1 MRLVVYGVWLV
12 GFLFLSF
19 TTVASANTINV
30 YNDPSHAE
38 QFTFFC
44 GPYIK
49 SFESGKHYVPT
60 SSTCTYSIPATL
72 SGNKIVSVYRGV
84 PGVSA
89 TFVAGDLYA
98 GAATLIHQSPNNFGA
113 PANDTPFFTVIY
125 EASLDSGAEPLN
137 AYLTGATSTLPST
150 VVEGTNFYQIPW
162 LWGAKPPSEYDPVLV
177 IPETLT
183 TWQTDSGQVI
193 DPIFNTYNNLID
205 TLLANGYVEGETLFT
220 LPYDWQEAGASVA
233 AAIKNSLDSIQA
245 LCSNCFVDVV
255 AHGTAGI
262 AATHLITDP
271 SYADNIDQLVVVGT
285 PYNGVPAAYA
295 AWEAGRVQFDEPLR
309 NGVAQA
315 LLNHKAAVSGYGTTF
330 AYVQDHVPSF
340 LEMLPVTSYLSGKT
354 YPTDYPV
361 NTYLETIHD
370 NFSAFN
376 QSGIR
381 LHQFDSNSSVNN
393 TPRLFTVAASTE
405 PPPWPHGQ
413 ITGTTL
419 GRGDTMVP
427 FLSAEFFL
435 SSEIP
440 INNVTHNALPTFA
453 QSNIYAAL
461 NGDMPATVVNNSYP
475 TSCVLFL

>member
-162 LWGAKPPSEYDPVLV
+162 LWGAKPAGEFEPVVV
-177 IPETLT
+177 IPGILGSWEKDGEWVL
-183 TWQTDSGQVI
+183 
-193 DPIFNTYNNLID
+193 DPITHIYDNLID
-205 TLLANGYVEGETLFT
+205 TLLANGYVEDETLFKF
-220 LPYDWQEAGASVA
+220 PYDWRKSNVITAQLLADKIQEIKEICECVHVDLIAHSMGGLVASQYVA
-233 AAIKNSLDSIQA
+233 SDTYGND
-245 LCSNCFVDVV
+245 VDQV
-255 AHGTAGI
+255 
-262 AATHLITDP
+262 L
-271 SYADNIDQLVVVGT
+271 
-285 PYNGVPAAYA
+285 
-295 AWEAGRVQFDEPLR
+295 
-309 NGVAQA
+309 
-315 LLNHKAAVSGYGTTF
+315 
-330 AYVQDHVPSF
+330 
-340 LEMLPVTSYLSGKT
+340 YL
-354 YPTDYPV
+354 
-361 NTYLETIHD
+361 
-370 NFSAFN
+370 
-376 QSGIR
+376 
-381 LHQFDSNSSVNN
+381 
-393 TPRLFTVAASTE
+393 
-405 PPPWPHGQ
+405 
-413 ITGTTL
+413 
-419 GRGDTMVP
+419 
-427 FLSAEFFL
+427 
-435 SSEIP
+435 
-440 INNVTHNALPTFA
+440 
-453 QSNIYAAL
+453 
-461 NGDMPATVVNNSYP
+461 
-475 TSCVLFL
+475 